1 MSDLVS
7 TSNMEKTMQ
16 PSIDDWVK
24 ENLRYDPETGYLW
37 WTKQNLGSGT
47 PKNLHKPAGCLYNHG
62 YISVE
67 SSHKGI
73 RFRYYA
79 HRLAWFLYYGV
90 WPKNDIDHINN
101 VRDDNRLENLRE
113 ATRSENSGNQKVR
126 EGGPQNIKEY
136 LGINEAVSGRQ
147 RLE

>member
-1 MSDLVS
+1 
-7 TSNMEKTMQ
+7 MQ